1 MSRCTKMITQNINES
16 THSKMWKH
24 CLKIKTH
31 ELSRYRFCAM
41 HVILVHNFGHYS
53 GSLHHVLGTMT
64 ESMQRTLKN
73 DDVVSQKATERKYV
87 LKEGGAKSKRKKSTN
102 PKNNAETSYEPGCE
116 PI

>member
-1 MSRCTKMITQNINES
+1 
-16 THSKMWKH
+16 
-24 CLKIKTH
+24 
-31 ELSRYRFCAM
+31 M
-41 HVILVHNFGHYS
+41 HVILVHNFGDYP

-73 DDVVSQKATERKYV
+73 YDVVSQKAAERKYV
-87 LKEGGAKSKRKKSTN
+87 LKEGGAKSKRCKKSTN